1 MSEVAKAASA
11 HNKSDPMITVLYF
24 ARLKESLKY
33 STEEMPLPH
42 DVNDIAALMAHLA
55 ARGGAWE
62 EMFAGK
68 QQVRAAINHAL
79 VKNDATIKAG
89 DEVAF
94 FPPVT
99 GG

>member
-1 MSEVAKAASA
+1 MVK
-11 HNKSDPMITVLYF
+11 VLYF

-33 STEEMPLPH
+33 SIEEIDLPP
-42 DVNDIAALMAHLA
+42 DVNNIGTLKRHLA
-55 ARGGAWE
+55 SRGGVWQDV
-62 EMFAGK
+62 FTGK
-68 QQVRAAINHAL
+68 QLVRGAINHAL
-79 VKNDATIKAG
+79 VADDAIIHDG

>member
-1 MSEVAKAASA
+1 MSVS
-11 HNKSDPMITVLYF
+11 MQITVLYF

-33 STEEMPLPH
+33 STEDMRLPENVS
-42 DVNDIAALMAHLA
+42 DVASLMAYLA
-55 ARGGAWE
+55 ARGGVWQ
-62 EMFAGK
+62 EMFTGR
-68 QQVRAAINHAL
+68 QQIRAAINHAL
-79 VKNDATIKAG
+79 VAQDAKIEAG

>member
-1 MSEVAKAASA
+1 MVK
-11 HNKSDPMITVLYF
+11 VLYF

-33 STEEMPLPH
+33 SIEELELPA
-42 DVNDIAALMAHLA
+42 DVKDVAALKRHLA
-55 ARGGAWE
+55 SRGGVWQDV
-62 EMFAGK
+62 FTGK
-68 QQVRAAINHAL
+68 QLVRGAINHAL
-79 VKNDATIKAG
+79 VADDARINDG

>member
-1 MSEVAKAASA
+1 MVK
-11 HNKSDPMITVLYF
+11 VLYF

-33 STEEMPLPH
+33 SIEELELPA
-42 DVNDIAALMAHLA
+42 DVRDVAALKRHLA
-55 ARGGAWE
+55 SRGGAWQE
-62 EMFAGK
+62 VFTGS
-68 QQVRAAINHAL
+68 QVVRGAINHAL
-79 VKNDATIKAG
+79 VPDDAVIHDG

>member
-1 MSEVAKAASA
+1 MQ
-11 HNKSDPMITVLYF
+11 ITVLYF

-33 STEEMPLPH
+33 STEEMLLPEN
-42 DVNDIAALMAHLA
+42 VSDIATLMTHLA
-55 ARGGAWE
+55 TRGGAWQ
-62 EMFAGK
+62 EMFGGK
-68 QQVRAAINHAL
+68 QLVRAAINHAL
-79 VKNDATIKAG
+79 VTNDAKIKAG

>member
-1 MSEVAKAASA
+1 MVK
-11 HNKSDPMITVLYF
+11 VLYF

-33 STEEMPLPH
+33 SIEELELPA
-42 DVNDIAALMAHLA
+42 DVRDVATLKRHLA
-55 ARGGAWE
+55 ARGGVWQE
-62 EMFAGK
+62 VFTGK
-68 QQVRAAINHAL
+68 QLVRGAINHAL
-79 VKNDATIKAG
+79 VADDATINDG

>member
-1 MSEVAKAASA
+1 MQ
-11 HNKSDPMITVLYF
+11 ITVLYF

-33 STEEMPLPH
+33 STEEMLLPDGVH
-42 DVNDIAALMAHLA
+42 DITTLMAHLA
-55 ARGGAWE
+55 TRGGAWQ
-62 EMFAGK
+62 EMFSGK

-79 VKNDATIKAG
+79 VTNDAAIKTG

>member
-1 MSEVAKAASA
+1 
-11 HNKSDPMITVLYF
+11 MIKVLYF

-33 STEEMPLPH
+33 SIEELEVPA
-42 DVNDIAALMAHLA
+42 DVKDVAALKRHLA
-55 ARGGAWE
+55 SRGGVWQE
-62 EMFAGK
+62 LFAGK
-68 QQVRAAINHAL
+68 QLVRGAINHAL
-79 VKNDATIKAG
+79 VSDQALINDG